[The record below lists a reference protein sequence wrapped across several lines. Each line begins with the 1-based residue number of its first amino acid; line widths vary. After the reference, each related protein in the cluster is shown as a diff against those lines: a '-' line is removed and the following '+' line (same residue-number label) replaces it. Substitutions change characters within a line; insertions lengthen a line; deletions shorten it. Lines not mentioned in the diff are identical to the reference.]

1 MTEAVQLTQWVRL
14 CQEGNPD
21 GFRLIYQSEK
31 NRLFSVALRLC
42 GSSQDAEDCLQEA
55 FIKMYRAIP
64 SFRFE
69 SSFSTWMY
77 RIVVNT
83 CLNHLERSPASDSL
97 DENLIPSPGKDP
109 DGSLEQIER
118 AIHSLSEANRVVFIL
133 FEIEGFS
140 HSEISEMLGITEGT
154 SKSRLSRAKEE
165 LRLKLSM
172 QFNPS

>member
-1 MTEAVQLTQWVRL
+1 MTEATQLTQWVRL

-31 NRLFSVALRLC
+31 TRLFSVALRLC

-83 CLNHLERSPASDSL
+83 CLNHLERTPASDSL

-109 DGSLEQIER
+109 DGTLELIEK